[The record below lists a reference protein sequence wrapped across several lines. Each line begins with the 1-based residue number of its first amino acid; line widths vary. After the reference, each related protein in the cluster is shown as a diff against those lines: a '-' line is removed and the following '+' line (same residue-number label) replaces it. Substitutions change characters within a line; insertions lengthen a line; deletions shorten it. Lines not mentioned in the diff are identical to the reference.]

1 MTPILSVLFLGVIEA
16 ADSPTGGGT
25 PMQYFPVYFR
35 LAGRPALLVGGGD
48 AAVRKL
54 RLLRRAGARVTV
66 VALEAD
72 GEIARLA
79 ADGDVVWQRREFR
92 DDDLVGP
99 ALIIVATESA
109 ADDRIAEAA
118 REAGVPVNAVD
129 RPELSTFIMP
139 AIVDRDGIVVA
150 ISSGGAAPV
159 LARRIRERIEALL
172 PGRVGRLARFAEG
185 FRGAVEAAIPAGP
198 GRRHFWERF
207 FDSPVAAQVLDGDE
221 RGARRAMAGLVDA
234 ASLPTEGMVYIVGAG
249 PGDPELLTLKA
260 VRLLQQ
266 ADVIVHD
273 RLIGPEVLDYA
284 RRDAERLYVGK
295 ARSCHSRSQ
304 DEINAVMAEKAREG
318 RIVVRLKGGDPMI
331 FGRGGEER
339 EYLENLGIRVE
350 VVPGITAATGSAAA
364 AGISLT
370 HRDCAQAVTFVTGH
384 ARNDGVPDLDWT
396 SLVRMHQTVAVYMG
410 VSSAGAIAGKLIGH
424 GMSPAM
430 PVAVVENATLKT
442 EKVVRGRLDRLAE
455 LVRENGIVGPA
466 MIVIGKVAAEP
477 GCNVVPLK
485 QPALRDLPRHEAWV
499 VAG

>member
-1 MTPILSVLFLGVIEA
+1 MEH
-16 ADSPTGGGT
+16 
-25 PMQYFPVYFR
+25 FPVFFR

-66 VALEAD
+66 VAPEVDA
-72 GEIARLA
+72 EIAALA
-79 ADGDVVWQRREFR
+79 DSGDVEVVRRAFR
-92 DDDLVGP
+92 SADLKDR
-99 ALIIVATESA
+99 ALVIAATESGQ
-109 ADDRIAEAA
+109 DDCVAEAA
-118 REAGVPVNAVD
+118 CDAGIPVNAVD

-139 AIVDRDGIVVA
+139 AIVDREGIVVA

-159 LARRIRERIEALL
+159 LARRIRERIESML
-172 PGRVGRLARFAEG
+172 PDRVGGLARFAERY
-185 FRGAVEAAIPAGP
+185 RGAVEAAIPAGP
-198 GRRHFWERF
+198 RRRHFWERF
-207 FDSPVAAQVLDGDE
+207 FDGPVAARVLDGDE
-221 RGARRAMAGLVDA
+221 EGAREAMPGLVDA
-234 ASLPTEGMVYIVGAG
+234 AGLAEEGIVYIVGAG

-304 DEINAVMAEKAREG
+304 DEINALMAEKAREG

-331 FGRGGEER
+331 FGRGGEEC
-339 EYLENLGIRVE
+339 EYLESRGVRVE

-370 HRDCAQAVTFVTGH
+370 HRDCAQAVTLVTGH
-384 ARNDGVPDLDWT
+384 ARSNGIPDLDWD
-396 SLVRMHQTVAVYMG
+396 SLVRMDQTVAVYMG
-410 VSSAGAIAGKLIGH
+410 VSSAGAIAGRLIAH

-430 PVAVVENATLKT
+430 PVAVVENATLST
-442 EKVVRGRLDRLAE
+442 EKVVRGRIDRLVD
-455 LVRENGIVGPA
+455 LVEENGIKGPA

-477 GCNVVPLK
+477 GCNVVPLAT
-485 QPALRDLPRHEAWV
+485 PAPRPAAPVLPPHEAWV